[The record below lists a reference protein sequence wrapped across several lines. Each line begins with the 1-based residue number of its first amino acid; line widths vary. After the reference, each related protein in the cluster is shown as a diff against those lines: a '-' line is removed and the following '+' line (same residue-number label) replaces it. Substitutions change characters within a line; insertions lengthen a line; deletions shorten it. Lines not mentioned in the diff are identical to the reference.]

1 MVAVVDHCV
10 QMSTSLKVLLDNW
23 NKMTTQW
30 LRLIVYERY
39 NNSMLVFLFSASW
52 HGFYAG
58 YYLTFLFGGLFIYVA
73 RMVGDSSSLTSQHPC
88 KVTA

>member
-1 MVAVVDHCV
+1 
-10 QMSTSLKVLLDNW
+10 MSTNLKVLLDNW

-39 NNSMLVFLFSASW
+39 NNSMVVFLFSACW

-73 RMVGDSSSLTSQHPC
+73 RTVRPPPSLSFSFSSLSPFAC
-88 KVTA
+88 